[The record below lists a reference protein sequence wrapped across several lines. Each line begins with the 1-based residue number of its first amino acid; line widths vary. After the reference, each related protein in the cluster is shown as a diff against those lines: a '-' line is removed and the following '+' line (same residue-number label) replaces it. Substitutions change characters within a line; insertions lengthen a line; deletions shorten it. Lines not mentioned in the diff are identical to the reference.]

1 MAFAAD
7 MADLDDV
14 YNLKILEL
22 AADIPHSERLSHPD
36 ATASARSKLCGST
49 ITVDL
54 AFADGRITDFGQDVK
69 ACLLGQAA
77 ASIVG
82 REIVG
87 TSAAEFAGVGAA
99 MRGMLKESGPPPQ
112 GRWADLALLQP
123 VKDYPHRHA
132 STLLVFEAV
141 DRALA
146 EIGAGPGGTP
156 RP

>member
-1 MAFAAD
+1 

-22 AADIPHSERLSHPD
+22 ASDIPHSDRLASPD

-49 ITVDL
+49 ITVDVNVD
-54 AFADGRITDFGQDVK
+54 AGRISGFGQDVK

-77 ASIVG
+77 AAIVG
-82 REIVG
+82 HQIIG
-87 TSAAEFAGVGAA
+87 TPLAEFAEVGII
-99 MRGMLKESGPPPQ
+99 MRRMLKEGGSPPT

-141 DRALA
+141 DKALA
-146 EIGAGPGGTP
+146 EIPSHGVSAAAAVS
-156 RP
+156 R

>member
-1 MAFAAD
+1 

-22 AADIPHSERLSHPD
+22 AADIPHSGRLAKPD
-36 ATASARSKLCGST
+36 ASASARSKLCGST

-54 AFADGRITDFGQDVK
+54 NTGGGRITDFGQDVK

-82 REIVG
+82 RQIVG
-87 TSAAEFAGVGAA
+87 TPFGEFAEVGEV
-99 MRGMLKESGPPPQ
+99 MRRMLKDGGPAPQ
-112 GRWADLALLQP
+112 GRWSDLALLQP

-141 DRALA
+141 DKALA
-146 EIGAGPGGTP
+146 ELESAAVLPHPTQ
-156 RP
+156 

>member
-1 MAFAAD
+1 

-14 YNLKILEL
+14 YNLRILEL
-22 AADIPHSERLSHPD
+22 ASDIPCSDRLAKPD

-49 ITVDL
+49 IAVDL
-54 AFADGRITDFGQDVK
+54 NVTGERISGFGQDVK
-69 ACLLGQAA
+69 ACLLGQATA
-77 ASIVG
+77 AIVG

-87 TSAAEFAGVGAA
+87 TSFDEFHRVATT
-99 MRGMLKESGPPPQ
+99 MRAMLKDGGPPPE

-141 DRALA
+141 DKALS
-146 EIGAGPGGTP
+146 EIGGSQSPAAAASQ
-156 RP
+156 

>member
-1 MAFAAD
+1 

-22 AADIPHSERLSHPD
+22 ASDIPHSGRLAHAD

-49 ITVDL
+49 IEIDL
-54 AFADGRITDFGQDVK
+54 MAENGRITAFGQDVK

-77 ASIVG
+77 AAIVG

-87 TSAAEFAGVGAA
+87 TTCAEFTEVGAV
-99 MRGMLKESGPPPQ
+99 MRRMLKEGGSPPQ
-112 GRWADLALLQP
+112 GRWEDLALLQP

-132 STLLVFEAV
+132 STLLVFDAV
-141 DRALA
+141 DKAIA
-146 EIGAGPGGTP
+146 EIAGTTAPAP
-156 RP
+156 ASP

>member
-1 MAFAAD
+1 

-22 AADIPHSERLSHPD
+22 ASDIPHSDRLAKPD

-49 ITVDL
+49 ITVDVMSE
-54 AFADGRITDFGQDVK
+54 DGRITGFGQDVK

-82 REIVG
+82 RQIVG
-87 TSAAEFAGVGAA
+87 TSTTEFSEIGEV
-99 MRGMLKESGPPPQ
+99 MRRMLKEGGPAPS

-123 VKDYPHRHA
+123 VRDYPHRHA

-141 DRALA
+141 DKALA
-146 EIGAGPGGTP
+146 EIATAAPP
-156 RP
+156 S